1 MYSSYKGPCFV
12 SSYQR
17 HYLSGIPDRTF
28 WLKRFREAVD
38 IFGKIVPTERKE
50 GQENEKE
57 PFTGAWSVCS
67 VTNLSERLRINLHQ
81 TRSLPV
87 RGFDPCSFLL
97 DPKTKLKV
105 LWNIFHYLLHFSP
118 LSTFHF
124 STFSLSLLWI
134 SFWDLLWT
142 DHSPG
147 RFRLRAYIIRYFS
160 CWGHLMDDGACSV
173 NGSGPFVVMVACCYH
188 FKIMQCS
195 TVRAGKAYLSYWK

>member
-50 GQENEKE
+50 GKENEKE

-124 STFSLSLLWI
+124 FIFSLSLMDFILGPAVNRPFPGSLPTSRLHNPLFLLLGSLDGWWRMFCQWQRAFCRNGGLLL
-134 SFWDLLWT
+134 SFQDNAVQYCT
-142 DHSPG
+142 
-147 RFRLRAYIIRYFS
+147 
-160 CWGHLMDDGACSV
+160 CW
-173 NGSGPFVVMVACCYH
+173 
-188 FKIMQCS
+188 
-195 TVRAGKAYLSYWK
+195 